1 MMSYLEHV
9 LAKTKD
15 FVDSKSKAERKE
27 YGQFFTVGTG
37 AQFMSSMFDIDLN
50 KERLNILD
58 AGAGTG
64 ILTVALVDHLL
75 SIGYKGEIKVT
86 CYENDT
92 KVLPVLSDN
101 LDYVSNNV
109 PNFKYQIIVDNFITS
124 EPFGGFFKGDE
135 VYDLVIGNPPYKKIP
150 SESAEAQH
158 MKEICYGAP
167 NLYFLF
173 MAMSVQ
179 KLKQDGQ
186 LVYIIP
192 RSWTSGAYFEKFRKW
207 LFARTVIEHIH
218 LFGSRDKVF
227 NGESVLQETMI
238 IKIRKTNK
246 KPSSIK
252 MTFSETSDFTKVTS
266 INVDYNTIVAKNSY
280 VYLVTNENEIE
291 CLDSLKT
298 FDNTLVSDGLRMKTG
313 LIVDF
318 RTRDVLRNDAEEP
331 NTYPLLYSQHIKNGK
346 IVWPVGK
353 ENEYIC
359 TDRKS
364 YLQENTNYVLVK
376 RFTAKE
382 ERRRLQCG
390 IYLKKDHPNYKYI
403 STQNK
408 VNYILCKEEDEALGV
423 YCLLNSTIY
432 DLYYRILNGS
442 TQVNSTEINSMPVP
456 DKHTI
461 LEMGKE
467 LRGNEL
473 STEACDRIV
482 SAWIN

>member
-1 MMSYLEHV
+1 MSYLEHV
-9 LAKTKD
+9 IATTKN

-50 KERLNILD
+50 KDSLNILD

-64 ILTVALVDHLL
+64 ILTVAVVDYLL
-75 SIGYKGEIKVT
+75 DIGYKGNIKVT

-92 KVLPVLSDN
+92 KVFPVLSDN
-101 LDYVSNNV
+101 LDYVSNNE
-109 PNFKYQIIVDNFITS
+109 PNFKYQIIADNFITS

-150 SESAEAQH
+150 SESVEAQN

-179 KLKQDGQ
+179 KLKQNGQ

-207 LFARTVIEHIH
+207 LFTRTVVEHIH

-252 MTFSETSDFTKVTS
+252 MTSSETSDFSKVTS
-266 INVDYNTIVAKNSY
+266 INVDYNTVVAKNSY
-280 VYLVTNENEIE
+280 VYLVTNEEEIE

-318 RTRDVLRNDAEEP
+318 RTRDVLRNDADEP

-390 IYLKKDHPNYKYI
+390 IYLKKEHPNYKYI

-442 TQVNSTEINSMPVP
+442 TQVNSTEINNMPVP

-473 STEACDRIV
+473 STEVCDRIV

>member
-1 MMSYLEHV
+1 MSYLEHV
-9 LAKTKD
+9 LTKTKD
-15 FVDSKSKAERKE
+15 FVNSKSKEERKE

-37 AQFMSSMFDIDLN
+37 AQFMSSMFDIDFN
-50 KERLNILD
+50 KESLNILD

-64 ILTVALVDHLL
+64 ILTVALLDHLL
-75 SIGYKGEIKVT
+75 EIGYKGIINVT

-92 KVLPVLSDN
+92 KVLPVLSNN

-109 PNFKYQIIVDNFITS
+109 SNFKYQIIVDNFITS
-124 EPFGGFFKGDE
+124 EPFGGFFKGEE

-150 SESAEAQH
+150 SDSAEAQH

-173 MAMSVQ
+173 MAMSIQ
-179 KLKQDGQ
+179 KLKPNGQ

-207 LFARTVIEHIH
+207 LFARSVIEHIH

-238 IKIRKTNK
+238 IKVRKTNE
-246 KPSSIK
+246 KPASIK
-252 MTFSETSDFTKVTS
+252 MTFSETSDFSKVTS
-266 INVDYNTIVAKNSY
+266 INVDYNTVVAKNSY

-291 CLDSLKT
+291 CLDSLKSL
-298 FDNTLVSDGLRMKTG
+298 DNTLVSDGLRMKTG

-318 RTRDVLRNDAEEP
+318 RTRDVLRNDADEP

-390 IYLKKDHPNYKYI
+390 IYLKKEHPNYKYI

-408 VNYILCKEEDEALGV
+408 VNYILCREEDEALGV

-473 STEACDRIV
+473 STEVCDRIV

>member
-1 MMSYLEHV
+1 MSYLEHV
-9 LAKTKD
+9 IAKTKN
-15 FVDSKSKAERKE
+15 FVESKSKAERKE

-50 KERLNILD
+50 KDSLNILD

-64 ILTVALVDHLL
+64 ILTVAVVDYLL
-75 SIGYKGEIKVT
+75 DIGYKGNIKIT

-101 LDYVSNNV
+101 LDYVSNNE
-109 PNFKYQIIVDNFITS
+109 PNFKYQIIADNFITS

-150 SESAEAQH
+150 SESVEAQN

-179 KLKQDGQ
+179 KLKQNGQ

-207 LFARTVIEHIH
+207 LFARTVVEHIH

-252 MTFSETSDFTKVTS
+252 MTSSETSDFSKVTS
-266 INVDYNTIVAKNSY
+266 INVDYNTVVAKNSY
-280 VYLVTNENEIE
+280 VYLVTNEEEIE

-318 RTRDVLRNDAEEP
+318 RTRDVLRNDADKP

-359 TDRKS
+359 TNRKS

-390 IYLKKDHPNYKYI
+390 IYLKKEHPNYKYI

-442 TQVNSTEINSMPVP
+442 TQVNSTEINNMPVP

-473 STEACDRIV
+473 STEVCDRIV

>member
-1 MMSYLEHV
+1 MSYLEHV

-15 FVDSKSKAERKE
+15 FVDSKTKAERKE

-37 AQFMSSMFDIDLN
+37 AQFMSTMFDIDLS
-50 KERLNILD
+50 KDSLKILD

-75 SIGYKGEIKVT
+75 ELGYEGEINVT

-101 LDYVSNNV
+101 LAEVATQV
-109 PNFKYQIIVDNFITS
+109 PNFRYQIIIDNFITS
-124 EPFGGFFKGDE
+124 ESFGGFFHGNE
-135 VYDLVIGNPPYKKIP
+135 IYDLVIGNPPYKKIP
-150 SESAEAQH
+150 SESPEAQH

-179 KLKQDGQ
+179 KLKADGQ

-238 IKIRKTNK
+238 IKVRKTNR
-246 KPSSIK
+246 KPSTIK
-252 MTFSETSDFTKVTS
+252 MTFSETSDFTNVTS
-266 INVDYNTIVAKNSY
+266 INVNYDTIVAKNSY
-280 VYLVTNENEIE
+280 VYLVTNESEIE
-291 CLDSLKT
+291 CLDSLKSL
-298 FDNTLVSDGLRMKTG
+298 DNTLVSDGFRMKTG

-318 RTRDVLRNDAEEP
+318 RTRDVLRNDGDEP
-331 NTYPLLYSQHIKNGK
+331 NTYPLLYSQHIKDGK
-346 IVWPVGK
+346 IIWPVGK

-364 YLQENTNYVLVK
+364 FLQENTNYVLVK

-382 ERRRLQCG
+382 EHRRLQCG
-390 IYLKKDHPNYKYI
+390 IYLKRDHPDYEYI

-408 VNYILCKEEDEALGV
+408 VNYILCKDEDEALGV

-442 TQVNSTEINSMPVP
+442 TQVNSTEINNMPVP

-461 LEMGKE
+461 VAMGKE
-467 LRGNEL
+467 LRGNGL
-473 STEACDRIV
+473 STEVCDRIV
-482 SAWIN
+482 SSWIS

>member
-1 MMSYLEHV
+1 MSYLERV
-9 LAKTKD
+9 LAKTKT
-15 FVDSKSKAERKE
+15 FVDSRTKEERKE

-37 AQFMSSMFDIDLN
+37 AQFMSCMFDIDLS
-50 KERLNILD
+50 KEILKILD

-64 ILTVALVDHLL
+64 ILTAALVDHL
-75 SIGYKGEIKVT
+75 IAKGYKGQIEVT
-86 CYENDT
+86 CFENDA
-92 KVLPVLSDN
+92 KVLPLLSDN
-101 LDYVSNNV
+101 LADIAKQQSN
-109 PNFKYQIIVDNFITS
+109 FSYQIIIDNFITS
-124 EPFGGFFKGDE
+124 EPFGGFFGGAE
-135 VYDLVIGNPPYKKIP
+135 VYDLVIGNPPYKKISSDSP
-150 SESAEAQH
+150 EAQH

-207 LFARTVIEHIH
+207 LFARAVIEHIH

-238 IKIRKTNK
+238 IKIRKTSK
-246 KPSSIK
+246 KPHAVRI
-252 MTFSETSDFTKVTS
+252 TFSETSDFLNVTS
-266 INVDYNTIVAKNSY
+266 INVNYDTVVAKNGY
-280 VYLVTNENEIE
+280 VYLVTNEDEIE
-291 CLDSLKT
+291 CLDSLRNL
-298 FDNTLVSDGLRMKTG
+298 DNTLVSDGLRMKTG

-318 RTRDVLRNDAEEP
+318 RTRDVLRNNADEP

-353 ENEYIC
+353 DNEYIC
-359 TDRKS
+359 TNRKA

-390 IYLKKDHPNYKYI
+390 IYLKKDHPDYKYI

-408 VNYILCKEEDEALGV
+408 VNYVLCKDEDEALGV

-432 DLYYRILNGS
+432 DIYYRILNGS
-442 TQVNSTEINSMPVP
+442 TQVNSTEINNMPVP
-456 DKHTI
+456 DKRTI
-461 LEMGKE
+461 IAMGKQ
-467 LRGNEL
+467 LRGSGL
-473 STEACDRIV
+473 STEACDKII
-482 SAWIN
+482 SSWIN

>member
-1 MMSYLEHV
+1 MSYLENV
-9 LAKTKD
+9 LGKTKN
-15 FVDSKSKAERKE
+15 FVDSKTKAERKE

-37 AQFMSSMFDIDLN
+37 AQFMSTMFDIDLS
-50 KERLNILD
+50 KDCLKILD

-64 ILTVALVDHLL
+64 ILTVALVDHLQEL
-75 SIGYKGEIKVT
+75 GYEGEIDVT

-101 LDYVSNNV
+101 LAELASLV
-109 PNFKYQIIVDNFITS
+109 PNFRYQIIIDNFITS
-124 EPFGGFFKGDE
+124 EPFGGFFRGDE
-135 VYDLVIGNPPYKKIP
+135 IYDLVIGNPPYKKIP
-150 SESAEAQH
+150 SESPEAQH

-173 MAMSVQ
+173 MAMGVQ
-179 KLKQDGQ
+179 KLKADGQ

-207 LFARTVIEHIH
+207 LFAHTVIEHIH

-238 IKIRKTNK
+238 IKVHKTNR
-246 KPSSIK
+246 KPSTIK
-252 MTFSETSDFTKVTS
+252 MTFSETSDFSEVTS
-266 INVDYNTIVAKNSY
+266 INVNYNTIVARNSY
-280 VYLVTNENEIE
+280 VYLVTNEKEIE

-298 FDNTLVSDGLRMKTG
+298 LDNTLVSDGLRMKTG

-318 RTRDVLRNDAEEP
+318 RTQEVLRNDDDEP
-331 NTYPLLYSQHIKNGK
+331 NTYPLLYSQHIKDGK

-390 IYLKKDHPNYKYI
+390 IYLKRDHPDYKYI

-408 VNYILCKEEDEALGV
+408 VNYILCKDEDEALGV

-442 TQVNSTEINSMPVP
+442 TQVNSTEINNMPVP

-461 LEMGKE
+461 VAMGKE
-467 LRGNEL
+467 LRGNGL
-473 STEACDRIV
+473 STEVCDKIV
-482 SAWIN
+482 SSWIS

>member
-1 MMSYLEHV
+1 MSYLEHV
-9 LAKTKD
+9 LEKTKN

-50 KERLNILD
+50 KESLNILD

-291 CLDSLKT
+291 CLDSLNT
-298 FDNTLVSDGLRMKTG
+298 LDNTLVSDGLRMKTG

-318 RTRDVLRNDAEEP
+318 RARDVLRNDGEEP

-359 TDRKS
+359 TERKS

-473 STEACDRIV
+473 STEVCDRIV

>member
-1 MMSYLEHV
+1 MAYLEHI
-9 LAKTKD
+9 LQRTRA
-15 FVDSKSKAERKE
+15 FVDSKPKSERKA
-27 YGQFFTVGTG
+27 YGQFFTMGTG
-37 AQFMSSMFDIDLN
+37 AQFMSSLFNIDQN
-50 KERLNILD
+50 KHSLSILD

-64 ILTVALVDHLL
+64 ILTAALVDY
-75 SIGYKGEIKVT
+75 IVACGFKGEINVT
-86 CYENDT
+86 CYENDSN
-92 KVLPVLSDN
+92 VLSVLRSN
-101 LDYVSNNV
+101 LEDISAHV
-109 PNFKYQIIVDNFITS
+109 PNFSFRVIADNFITS
-124 EPFGGFFKGDE
+124 QPFGGFFQQDAS
-135 VYDLVIGNPPYKKIP
+135 YDLVIGNPPYKKL
-150 SESAEAQH
+150 SADSPEAIH
-158 MKEICYGAP
+158 MKEVCYGAP

-179 KLKQDGQ
+179 QLKDDGQ

-192 RSWTSGAYFEKFRKW
+192 RSWTSGAYFECFRKW

-238 IKIRKTNK
+238 IKVRKTRQ
-246 KPSSIK
+246 KPEDIK
-252 MTFSETSDFTKVTS
+252 MTFSETSDFTNISAIAVPYDT
-266 INVDYNTIVAKNSY
+266 VVAKNSY
-280 VYLVTNENEIE
+280 VYLVTNQKEIE
-291 CLDSLKT
+291 CLNSLKSLHS
-298 FDNTLVSDGLRMKTG
+298 TLVTDGWKMKTG
-313 LIVDF
+313 LVVDF
-318 RTRDVLRNDAEEP
+318 RTREALRNDACAP
-331 NTYPLLYSQHIKNGK
+331 NTYPLLYSQHIRDGK

-359 TDRKS
+359 TSRKAF
-364 YLQENTNYVLVK
+364 LQANTNYVLVK

-390 IYLKKDHPNYKYI
+390 IYLKREHPEYKFI

-423 YCLLNSTIY
+423 YCLLNSSIY

-442 TQVNSTEINSMPVP
+442 TQVNSTEINNMPVP

-461 LEMGKE
+461 VEMGKR
-467 LRGNEL
+467 LKGKEL
-473 STEACDRIV
+473 STEMCDKII